1 MTRKLITRSSPRA
14 PLSSL
19 RWPAVRFRLLDEA
32 GEPMDIRLRRI
43 RLVDGAVIEAEDVR
57 HEDHDG
63 VGALTALLQDRGF
76 DITAMP
82 VVVDPQ
88 RPSLLRRLVLLRR
101 YIAAIR
107 GWPQRYKQE
116 PDWSVVVGGPCPAV
130 AVLDVDTTTALLAAL
145 KAAGAGLTAGIVSA
159 LDEAAARVL
168 LADESPRRWMVPV
181 NMRTSA
187 ALDVDNYANVVTS
200 LLVPFPQA
208 QSPAEVHAV
217 LKDMLARHW
226 HWGTTVVSSLFS
238 RFSIARLRRMV
249 GRFNPRSSIF
259 GYVSNVGSWP
269 PAGVADVDTDDTST
283 WAVIPPVGR
292 RGPLATVLIVYRGR
306 LAVALHAHGC
316 LRLSDEAVA
325 DLVRTAL
332 QNLLQHLHVDGAVT
346 VHSVR

>member
-1 MTRKLITRSSPRA
+1 MSTRLITRSSPRA

-32 GEPMDIRLRRI
+32 GEPMDIRLRRV
-43 RLVDGAVIEAEDVR
+43 RLVDGAVLEAEDVR

-76 DITAMP
+76 AIDAMP
-82 VVVDPQ
+82 VVADPQ
-88 RPSLLRRLVLLRR
+88 RPSLWRRLLLLRS

-107 GWPQRYKQE
+107 GWPQRYRQE
-116 PDWSVVVGGPCPAV
+116 PDWSVVVGGPTPAV
-130 AVLDVDTTTALLAAL
+130 AFLDVPTTAALHAAL
-145 KAAGAGLTAGIVSA
+145 KSAGAGLTAGIVSA
-159 LDEAAARVL
+159 LDEAAAQLL
-168 LADESPRRWMVPV
+168 LADESPRRWMVPI

-187 ALDVDNYANVVTS
+187 ALDDENYQNVVTS

-208 QSPAEVHAV
+208 LSPAEVHAA
-217 LKDMLARHW
+217 LKDMLAQRW
-226 HWGTTVVSSLFS
+226 HWGTTVMSSLFS
-238 RFSIARLRRMV
+238 RFSIKRLRRMV

-269 PAGVADVDTDDTST
+269 PAGVVDVDTDDTST

-292 RGPLATVLIVYRGR
+292 RGPLATVVIVYRGR

-316 LRLSDEAVA
+316 LRLSDDAVA
-325 DLVRTAL
+325 HLVRTAL
-332 QNLLQHLHVDGAVT
+332 QNLLQRLQVGGEVT